1 MDALLEIILEL
12 IFEVFGEALFVLLG
26 KVFEKIGASEKAIK
40 IIKIVIYSTIAI
52 ALLVLLVFSLIYK
65 KGILVILVISY
76 LVLLLGAYYLI
87 FIFNVVLARPE
98 GSNVIR
104 WIVRVSR
111 YLFMIAFIVVANI
124 ELVDPVAKTILVMGS
139 VLGLIIYY
147 CIDYYRIGR
156 YKKTKTEQ
164 AV

>member
-1 MDALLEIILEL
+1 MDALLEVILEF
-12 IFEVFGEALFVLLG
+12 IFEILGEVIYVALG
-26 KVFEKIGASEKAIK
+26 KLFEKIGTSEKTIK
-40 IIKIVIYSTIAI
+40 ILKIVIYSTIAI

-76 LVLLLGAYYLI
+76 LVLLLASYYLI

-98 GSNVIR
+98 GSNIIR
-104 WIVRVSR
+104 WIVRISR

-124 ELVDPVAKTILVMGS
+124 ELVDPVAKTVL
-139 VLGLIIYY
+139 VLGSILGMVIYY
-147 CIDYYRIGR
+147 CIDYYRISNYR
-156 YKKTKTEQ
+156 KMKKEQ